1 MTRQREG
8 GSSADH
14 EREQS
19 TQRRRD
25 KAKAKED
32 EKLEK
37 RRLKEEERLR
47 REREKEKEREKKR
60 EQRGKAKSGSG
71 GGSKEPSPPAT
82 LEDIVQAEGRAIPLF
97 LEKSVRFIEE
107 EGLDSEGI
115 YRVPGNR
122 AHVDILFQ
130 KFQEDPHHDVREL
143 DIAVNAVATALKD
156 FFSKRLPPVL
166 TPEQMDELE
175 EISSECSSCKY
186 LFFILRFILRTTIGN
201 CNCLM

>member
-1 MTRQREG
+1 MSRQRDG
-8 GSSADH
+8 TGSTEHD
-14 EREQS
+14 RDPS

-37 RRLKEEERLR
+37 RRLKEEERQK

-60 EQRGKAKSGSG
+60 NSKQNKKEKAV
-71 GGSKEPSPPAT
+71 PT
-82 LEDIVQAEGRAIPLF
+82 LEDIVQAEGRLIPLF
-97 LEKSVRFIEE
+97 LEKCVRFIEE

-130 KFQEDPHHDVREL
+130 K
-143 DIAVNAVATALKD
+143 
-156 FFSKRLPPVL
+156 
-166 TPEQMDELE
+166 LE
-175 EISSECSSCKY
+175 EGTCPFNRSHCGSKVFGFYITRLGFTVFFCFC
-186 LFFILRFILRTTIGN
+186 LNFFI
-201 CNCLM
+201 

>member
-1 MTRQREG
+1 MSRQRDG
-8 GSSADH
+8 TGSTEHD
-14 EREQS
+14 RDPS

-37 RRLKEEERLR
+37 RRLKEEERQK

-60 EQRGKAKSGSG
+60 N
-71 GGSKEPSPPAT
+71 SKQHKKEKTVPT
-82 LEDIVQAEGRAIPLF
+82 LEDIVQAEGRLIPLF
-97 LEKSVRFIEE
+97 LEKCVRFIEE

-130 KFQEDPHHDVREL
+130 K
-143 DIAVNAVATALKD
+143 
-156 FFSKRLPPVL
+156 
-166 TPEQMDELE
+166 LE
-175 EISSECSSCKY
+175 EGTHRLWWILKGLDLNIACLFIY
-186 LFFILRFILRTTIGN
+186 LFFFGFFLKCRS
-201 CNCLM
+201 